1 MIEIICAVIAAVS
14 AVLVALVGAKVKQ
27 NNEYLRK
34 SDEKRAKRAEIRER
48 QNLLL
53 LKMVDATLLLSIVS
67 SNALTDGHNNGNV
80 ERAREA
86 AEEAKEAYET
96 FKMELTAHQISKH

>member
-14 AVLVALVGAKVKQ
+14 AVLVAFVGAKVKQ
-27 NNEYLRK
+27 NNEFLRK
-34 SDEKRAKRAEIRER
+34 NEEKTNKRVEKREK

-86 AEEAKEAYET
+86 AEEAKDAYEA
-96 FKMELTAHQISKH
+96 FKMELTAHQISKN